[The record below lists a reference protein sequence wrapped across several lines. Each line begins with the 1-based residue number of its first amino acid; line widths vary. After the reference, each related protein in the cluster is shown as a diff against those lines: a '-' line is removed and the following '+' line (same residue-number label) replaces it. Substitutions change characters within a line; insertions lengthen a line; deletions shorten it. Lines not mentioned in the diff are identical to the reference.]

1 LPEGVLHMKFKP
13 LYIWFALP
21 VVVIVAW
28 ILAFYMPLSSKIKI
42 KNQELSRLK
51 TEEQAIDNDIN
62 NMLQIKDRGT
72 KMEQLI
78 KTFQANIPVFD
89 EFPVVMKEIV
99 MTAKKNGL
107 FLTDFNSSFR
117 SIDKT
122 RTSLLT
128 YPIFEIGLKG
138 RFLEMGKFLEELEDN
153 NFFKGILNAKLSYD
167 EKEYPVLTG
176 KFVIEFKAWKE
187 KQILESK

>member
-1 LPEGVLHMKFKP
+1 MKFKP
-13 LYIWFALP
+13 LYVWFATP
-21 VVVIVAW
+21 VIVIIAW
-28 ILAFYMPLSSKIKI
+28 VLAFYMPLSSKIKL
-42 KNQELSRLK
+42 KNQELSKLK

-62 NMLQIKDRGT
+62 NMLQIKNRGA

-89 EFPVVMKEIV
+89 DFPGVMKDIV
-99 MTAKKNGL
+99 RTAKKNGIL
-107 FLTDFNSSFR
+107 ITDFNSSFT
-117 SIDKT
+117 SIDKK
-122 RTSLLT
+122 RASMLT

-138 RFLEMGKFLEELEDN
+138 RFLEMGKFLEELEGN
-153 NFFKGILNAKLSYD
+153 NSFKGILNAKLSYD

-187 KQILESK
+187 KKTFESK